1 MAAGFE
7 STILLTGGTG
17 LLGRWLLRDLSAAGC
32 RVAVV
37 VRPGK
42 AADANERVAELLQD
56 WEDVAGI
63 QVPAPVVL
71 EGDLSAAGLG
81 LSARQRE
88 WVATHVDQVVH
99 AGASLV
105 FDRQPGDDE
114 PYTSNVLGTRH
125 LLGLCRAT
133 GIRRFHHV
141 SSAYVCGL
149 RQGTVFEHELDVGQ
163 ASGNDYERSK
173 IIGEQ
178 EVSAADGLEAVT
190 IHRPSIIV
198 GDVVHGFTNTFHGFY
213 RPLRI
218 VMPFV
223 EAFVDATLPPGALME
238 VLGMSG
244 RESKNLVP
252 VDWVSAV
259 MTRIILDESLQG
271 RTYHLTTDTP
281 TPVGTLCRVFEDL
294 ARELVAERRQATAG
308 GGSPPDPAEAE
319 ALGRLFLDQMDVYR
333 AYWRDDPRFDAA
345 NTRAA
350 AADLP
355 APPVDEPLIRKL
367 CLFAIEN
374 RFRWPPPRRR
384 TAGRPQRLVTAV

>member
-1 MAAGFE
+1 
-7 STILLTGGTG
+7 
-17 LLGRWLLRDLSAAGC
+17 
-32 RVAVV
+32 
-37 VRPGK
+37 
-42 AADANERVAELLQD
+42 
-56 WEDVAGI
+56 
-63 QVPAPVVL
+63 
-71 EGDLSAAGLG
+71 
-81 LSARQRE
+81 
-88 WVATHVDQVVH
+88 
-99 AGASLV
+99 
-105 FDRQPGDDE
+105 
-114 PYTSNVLGTRH
+114 
-125 LLGLCRAT
+125 
-133 GIRRFHHV
+133 
-141 SSAYVCGL
+141 
-149 RQGTVFEHELDVGQ
+149 VFEHELDVGQ

-178 EVSAADGLEAVT
+178 EVLAADGLEAVT